1 MKLKLISVIFLF
13 FLIQC
18 TGTRPLTIGLK
29 SQKLTPCPITPN
41 CINSFSDPSDTI
53 HYREPVKYTKPQ
65 NEAMMILKK
74 RILDYP
80 RTNIITE
87 NPDYIYAEFTSFLF
101 RFVDDVEF
109 YFDEKN
115 KTLHFRSAS
124 RLGSGDLGVNRKRVD
139 ALLLDLDI

>member
-1 MKLKLISVIFLF
+1 
-13 FLIQC
+13 
-18 TGTRPLTIGLK
+18 
-29 SQKLTPCPITPN
+29 
-41 CINSFSDPSDTI
+41 
-53 HYREPVKYTKPQ
+53 
-65 NEAMMILKK
+65 MMILKK